1 MKQLLVPGAGQ
12 CVSRAFPAPPA
23 LLISLH
29 REKIMI
35 RKFLLGLTVIAFA
48 CAGAAIAQQGGIK
61 RTPLQK
67 AEFPDGYATVT
78 AMAEVPAGG
87 SPGRHTH
94 PGLEIGYILEGE
106 ADLLVDGKPAQ
117 HLKAGDS
124 YQIPAG
130 TVHDA
135 KVSNDKALKFIGIY
149 VVDKTKPLASP
160 AP

>member
-1 MKQLLVPGAGQ
+1 
-12 CVSRAFPAPPA
+12 
-23 LLISLH
+23 
-29 REKIMI
+29 MI
-35 RKFLLGLTVIAFA
+35 RKFLLGLTVIGFA
-48 CAGAAIAQQGGIK
+48 CAGVALAQQTGIK

-87 SPGRHTH
+87 SPGRHAH

-106 ADLLVDGKPAQ
+106 VDLLVDGQP
-117 HLKAGDS
+117 GDS
-124 YQIPAG
+124 YQIAAG

-135 KVSNDKALKFIGIY
+135 LVSGDKALKFIGIY
-149 VVDKTKPLASP
+149 VVDKTRPLASP

>member
-1 MKQLLVPGAGQ
+1 MIK
-12 CVSRAFPAPPA
+12 
-23 LLISLH
+23 
-29 REKIMI
+29 KI
-35 RKFLLGLTVIAFA
+35 LLGLSIVALA
-48 CAGAAIAQQGGIK
+48 CAGAAIAQQAAIK

-67 AEFPDGYATVT
+67 AEFPDGFVTVT

-106 ADLLVDGKPAQ
+106 ADLLVEGKEPQ

-135 KVSNDKALKFIGIY
+135 KVGDKGLKLIGIY
-149 VVDKTKPLASP
+149 VVDKSKPLASP

>member
-1 MKQLLVPGAGQ
+1 
-12 CVSRAFPAPPA
+12 
-23 LLISLH
+23 
-29 REKIMI
+29 MI
-35 RKFLLGLTVIAFA
+35 RKIMLGLTVIGFA
-48 CAGAAIAQQGGIK
+48 CAGVALAQQTGIK

-67 AEFPDGYATVT
+67 GEFPDGYVTVA

-106 ADLLVDGKPAQ
+106 ADLLVDGQPAQ
-117 HLKAGDS
+117 HLKPGDS
-124 YQIPAG
+124 YQIAAG

-135 KVSNDKALKFIGIY
+135 KVSGDKALKFIGIY
-149 VVDKTKPLASP
+149 VVDKTRPLASP